1 MYTAESFSYTDFNT
15 LLYKKDDK
23 GFIAVFRKGFKGS
36 VYTRCFKESTLDVGL
51 KDYFDNSYDT
61 DLYCTLNTFIKPER
75 TMDSLRY
82 LNALYVDIDCYKF
95 NLRKESVLFFLE
107 NDYFNHSIPV
117 PSLIVDSGRG
127 LYLIWLIESV
137 PSKAFTLWKA
147 MQDYLYN
154 QLKDFGADR
163 GALDAARVLRVIG
176 SYNTKSNSNVSVIEY
191 NDVRYSLKY
200 LKDEYLPKVEKKSKE
215 KKEWKGKRVFLYN
228 EFSLYKARLNDLHK
242 LVELRNFD
250 VEGKREIILFL
261 YRYYATLCEG
271 EEEAEKLTEEFN
283 SKFLKPLSANE
294 LRSTKSNYIGKYN
307 YKNSTLVDLLEITD
321 YEMKSMT
328 TIISKDEKYDRNN
341 QKRRA
346 KRRNSEGLTK
356 REQQKREKLINV
368 LRGILNNKTNKE
380 IADELNISLRMVQV
394 YKKELNENIEL
405 MNEITEIINKKSNKI
420 DESLEP
426 CKLDNLI
433 DAKTIGCMD
442 DNGNE
447 LFPDLSISK
456 GG

>member
-1 MYTAESFSYTDFNT
+1 MNTAKSFSYSD
-15 LLYKKDDK
+15 LHSLVYKKDDQ

-36 VYTRCFKESTLDVGL
+36 VYTRCFKEFDLDQGI
-51 KDYFDNSYDT
+51 KDYFDKNYES
-61 DLYCTLNTFIKPER
+61 DLYCTLNTFYKPER

-107 NDYFNHSIPV
+107 NDYFNQSIPT

-176 SYNTKSNSNVSVIEY
+176 SYNTKSDSNVSVIEY

-200 LKDEYLPKVEKKSKE
+200 LKDEYLPKVKNKSKE

-242 LVELRNFD
+242 LTELRDFD

-271 EEEAEKLTEEFN
+271 EEEAERLTEELN
-283 SKFLKPLSANE
+283 SKFVKPLSVSE
-294 LRSTKSNYIGKYN
+294 IRSTKSNYIGKYN

-328 TIISKDEKYDRNN
+328 TIISKNEKYDRNN

-394 YKKELNENIEL
+394 YKKELNEDVKLKSEL
-405 MNEITEIINKKSNKI
+405 TEIINKEV
-420 DESLEP
+420 DEVSELCE
-426 CKLDNLI
+426 LDNLI
-433 DAKTIGCMD
+433 DVKTIDYMND
-442 DNGNE
+442 EENR
-447 LFPDLSISK
+447 LFSNLSMSK

>member
-1 MYTAESFSYTDFNT
+1 MNTANSFSYTDFNS

-36 VYTRCFKESTLDVGL
+36 VYTRCFKESTLNEGL
-51 KDYFDNSYDT
+51 KDYFEKNYET
-61 DLYCTLNTFIKPER
+61 DLYFTLNTFFKPER

-107 NDYFNHSIPV
+107 EDYFNKSIPV

-163 GALDAARVLRVIG
+163 AALDAARVLRVIG

-200 LKDEYLPKVEKKSKE
+200 LKDEYLPKVEKKSR

-228 EFSLYKARLNDLHK
+228 EFSLYKARLNDLQK

-250 VEGKREIILFL
+250 VEGRREIILFL

-271 EEEAEKLTEEFN
+271 EEEADRLIEELN
-283 SKFLKPLSANE
+283 SKFVKPLSASE

-307 YKNSTLVDLLEITD
+307 YKNSTLVDLLEIAED
-321 YEMKSMT
+321 EMKNMSTIMT
-328 TIISKDEKYDRNN
+328 KSEKYNRNN
-341 QKRRA
+341 QKRKA

-356 REQQKREKLINV
+356 REQQKREKMINV

-405 MNEITEIINKKSNKI
+405 KNELIEIINKEV
-420 DESLEP
+420 DEASELCEFDS
-426 CKLDNLI
+426 CKNY
-433 DAKTIGCMD
+433 
-442 DNGNE
+442 
-447 LFPDLSISK
+447 
-456 GG
+456 